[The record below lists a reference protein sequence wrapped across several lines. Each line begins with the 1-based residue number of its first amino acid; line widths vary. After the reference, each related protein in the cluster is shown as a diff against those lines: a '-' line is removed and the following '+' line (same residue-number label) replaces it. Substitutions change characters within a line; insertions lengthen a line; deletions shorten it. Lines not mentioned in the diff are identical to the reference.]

1 MNSATRLLCK
11 YERKKN
17 AVLKSVQIQVDQ
29 SIANKL
35 VFQES
40 YGGHGFQHLLK
51 NVAPQ
56 MVVKGLTQKQV
67 DKIFIDNP
75 ASILSYW
82 ARKSPLTTHQ
92 IWGKLLSFRLR
103 TY

>member
-17 AVLKSVQIQVDQ
+17 AVLKSVQIQVDL
-29 SIANKL
+29 SMANNL

-75 ASILSYW
+75 ASILSY
-82 ARKSPLTTHQ
+82 
-92 IWGKLLSFRLR
+92 
-103 TY
+103 